1 MSAVETRGQDL
12 LDAGPS
18 IGGRGV
24 TIDGS
29 PLVPG
34 VNVDRVDV
42 AAGLRLGRAFGYGD
56 GESQMVLEYALMRHR
71 RGEEDG
77 AQRSALSGGIDLTS
91 WYAVLAAALAAA
103 EPAPV
108 IDDDEFPA
116 LPIPGVW

>member
-1 MSAVETRGQDL
+1 MSAVQEQGEILESPVSHIGARGRTFSGD
-12 LDAGPS
+12 
-18 IGGRGV
+18 
-24 TIDGS
+24 
-29 PLVPG
+29 PLTPG

-42 AAGLRLGRAFGYGD
+42 AAGLRLGRAFGYDD

-77 AQRSALSGGIDLTS
+77 AQRTALSGGIDLTS

-108 IDDDEFPA
+108 LEDDEFA
-116 LPIPGVW
+116 LSIPGVW